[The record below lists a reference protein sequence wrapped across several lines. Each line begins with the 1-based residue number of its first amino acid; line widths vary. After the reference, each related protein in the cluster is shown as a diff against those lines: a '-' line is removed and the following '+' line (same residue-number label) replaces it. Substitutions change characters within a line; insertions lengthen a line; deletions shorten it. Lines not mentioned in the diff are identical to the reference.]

1 MYIKPTLS
9 DCFEAIGLYKNVPV
23 SGTHFQFFRYF
34 VVLFFSVIL
43 QCHTETKAQQW
54 DFKEG
59 GSRVVIPIDITN
71 HIIMLPVQLNGE
83 QLSFILD
90 TGVKETMLFGAVD
103 SAILRN
109 VSSYSFQGLG
119 VDQGIEG
126 LLSLDNA
133 LAIGDSM
140 LIDHHHDLYVIT
152 DSAINLSKNIGVP
165 IHGVLGSS
173 FFQNHI
179 VRIDYIRKRLHV
191 FKSLDDV
198 DKDLMKYTAVKLD
211 LVKDRPFVDVT
222 ISSGGRQF
230 EKSRMLVDLGNSDPL
245 MVFSSTLQDYKI
257 SKPYVYEFL
266 GQGFNGNIYGKRN
279 RIEGVTVAKWNF
291 KRLFVSYPDT
301 NSYSARRLV
310 ERRVGSVG
318 NQIMARFDVIFD
330 YADSV
335 MYLRKN
341 KMFGDPFNID
351 MSGLEVR
358 HAGFSWLKSSTGA
371 KPLRAAS
378 NEGTTINLGNDVMY
392 QIELVPAYVIQHVRV
407 GSPAY
412 LAGVKE
418 GDSIYKI
425 NGKYAGKMTLE
436 SIKGKL
442 QARDRYSISLEVK
455 RGEEIVKFR
464 FKLVDPIPLN

>member
-1 MYIKPTLS
+1 MYVSPNLS
-9 DCFEAIGLYKNVPV
+9 DSFEAIGLYKRGPGKRVHFRFFIAFFLLFT
-23 SGTHFQFFRYF
+23 GTLYMEVQ
-34 VVLFFSVIL
+34 
-43 QCHTETKAQQW
+43 AQQW
-54 DFKEG
+54 DFKG
-59 GSRVVIPIDITN
+59 DVSRVVIPIDITN

-83 QLSFILD
+83 QLTFILD

-103 SAILRN
+103 STILRN
-109 VSSYSFQGLG
+109 VSSYNFQGLG
-119 VDQGIEG
+119 VDQGIKG
-126 LLSLDNA
+126 LLSLDNVLA
-133 LAIGDSM
+133 LGDSI
-140 LIDHHHDLYVIT
+140 LTDHHHDLYVIT
-152 DSAINLSKNIGVP
+152 DSTINLSKNIGVP
-165 IHGVLGSS
+165 IHGVLGSN

-191 FKSLDDV
+191 FKSLDDL
-198 DKDLMKYTAVKLD
+198 DKDLRKYTAVKLD
-211 LVKDRPFVDVT
+211 LVKDRPFVDIN
-222 ISSGGRQF
+222 ISSGGKLF
-230 EKSRMLVDLGNSDPL
+230 ESSRMLVDLGNSDPL
-245 MVFSSTLQDYKI
+245 MIFPTALTDYKV

-301 NSYSARRLV
+301 NSYSTRRLV

-341 KMFGDPFNID
+341 RMFGDPFNID

-358 HAGFSWLKSSTGA
+358 NVGFSWLKSRTGA
-371 KPLRAAS
+371 KPLGASS
-378 NEGTTINLGNDVMY
+378 NEGQTINLSNDVMY
-392 QIELVPAYVIQHVRV
+392 QIELVPAYVIQHVRI
-407 GSPAY
+407 GSPAD

-418 GDSIYKI
+418 GDGIYKI

-442 QARDRYSISLEVK
+442 QARDQYGISLEVK
-455 RGEEIVKFR
+455 RGEEIIRFR
-464 FKLVDPIPLN
+464 FRLVDPIPLK

>member
-1 MYIKPTLS
+1 MNPNFS
-9 DCFEAIGLYKNVPV
+9 DSFETIGLYRNVPD
-23 SGTHFQFFRYF
+23 SGARSPIFR
-34 VVLFFSVIL
+34 LFITLFLSLIV
-43 QCHTETKAQQW
+43 QSYTGVRAQQW
-54 DFKEG
+54 DFKANMNK
-59 GSRVVIPIDITN
+59 VVIPIDITN
-71 HIIMLPVQLNGE
+71 HIIMLPIQLNGE
-83 QLSFILD
+83 PLTFILD

-109 VSSYSFQGLG
+109 VSSYNFQGLG
-119 VDQGIEG
+119 VDQGIQG
-126 LLSLDNA
+126 LLSLDNVLA
-133 LAIGDSM
+133 LGDSI
-140 LIDHHHDLYVIT
+140 LTDHHHDLYVIT
-152 DSAINLSKNIGVP
+152 DSTINLSKNIGVP
-165 IHGVLGSS
+165 IHGVLGSN
-173 FFQNHI
+173 FFQNHLI
-179 VRIDYIRKRLHV
+179 RIDYVRKKLHV
-191 FKSLDDV
+191 FKSLGDL
-198 DKDLMKYTAVKLD
+198 DKDLSKYTAVKLD
-211 LVKDRPFVDVT
+211 LVKDRPFVDIT
-222 ISSGGRQF
+222 ISSGGKLF
-230 EKSRMLVDLGNSDPL
+230 ENSRMLVDLGNSDPL
-245 MVFSSTLQDYKI
+245 MIFPTTLTDYKI

-279 RIEGVTVAKWNF
+279 RIDGVTVAKWNF

-310 ERRVGSVG
+310 ERRVGSIG
-318 NQIMARFDVIFD
+318 NQIMSRFDVIFD

-341 KMFGDPFNID
+341 KLFGDPFNID

-358 HAGFSWLKSSTGA
+358 HVGFSWLKSRTGT
-371 KPLRAAS
+371 KPLGTTS
-378 NEGTTINLGNDVMY
+378 NEGTTINLSNDVLY
-392 QIELVPAYVIQHVRV
+392 QIELVPAYVIQHVRI

-442 QARDRYSISLEVK
+442 QARDQYGVSLEVK
-455 RGEEIVKFR
+455 RGDEIVKFR